1 MFTFYYADCL
11 GREDNC
17 LYPHKAEVT
26 DTASLKQA
34 VARDYV
40 CAAYKNSYR
49 SNANFISSN
58 CLAVEFDN
66 DHSDNPKD
74 WITPKDLRDAFP
86 DVTIG
91 IHYSR
96 HHMKKK
102 NGKAARPKFH
112 AFLEIDSIDDPDAYS
127 AMKRRVAC
135 AFPYV
140 DPKALDAARFFY
152 GTDNPQVEYFPGT
165 KKLNEVL
172 EEDEFDKEMDQGSYG
187 GSYII
192 KEGSRNATM
201 SRFAGRIVKRYGWND
216 ISREIFLEESKKCVP
231 PLPSEELRKIW
242 LSARKFEK
250 VVTAQE
256 GYVPPEKYNTAK
268 LAGPAGCLMPED
280 YSDIGQAKVL
290 SKEYGDEICF
300 NPATDFFRYN
310 GTYWEESKEAAL
322 GATIEF
328 LDQQL
333 ADAELL
339 MFIRKQAVLNSGAGE
354 EVLAGGKKAMEGLTG
369 EQRNVLMDY
378 LSAVAYRGF
387 VMGRRNI
394 KYIRSAM
401 EAAKPMVGVK
411 LEELN
416 ADPLLLNTPQG
427 SVRLVDGIEGM
438 QEHDWKDYC
447 TKVTAVEPGD
457 KGKVRWE
464 DALHKTFLG
473 DQELIDYVQEVV
485 GLSAIGKVYMEAM
498 IIAYGEGRNGKS
510 TFWNTIAR
518 VLGGYAGNVSA
529 DTLTVG
535 CRRNVKPEMAE
546 LKGVRLALAKEL
558 EEGMR
563 LNTSVVK
570 QLTSTD
576 DIYGEKKFCKPAS
589 FTPSHTLVLYT
600 NHLPKVG
607 ATDEGTWR
615 RLIVIPFNAVFE
627 GRSDVKNY
635 ADYLYENAGPAIL
648 TWIIEG
654 ARRII
659 DKDFHL
665 KNPKVVQDAID
676 EYRGQNDWLGD
687 FLEECCEVDPSYRE
701 KSGELYQEY
710 RAYCLR
716 MGEYTRSTSDFY
728 GALAQRDFE
737 RKRMASGVVV
747 KGVRIKSEFGG

>member
-1 MFTFYYADCL
+1 MFTFYYANCL

-26 DTASLKQA
+26 DAASLKQA

-40 CAAYKNSYR
+40 CAAYRNSYR
-49 SNANFISSN
+49 SSANFISSN

-66 DHSDNPKD
+66 DHSENPED
-74 WITPKDLRDAFP
+74 WVTPQDLRAAFP

-96 HHMKKK
+96 NHMKVK
-102 NGKAARPKFH
+102 NGRPARPKYH
-112 AFLEIDSIDDPDAYS
+112 AFLEISEINDPDAYK
-127 AMKRRVAC
+127 AMKQKVAL

-152 GTDNPQVEYFPGT
+152 GTNDPQVEYFPGE
-165 KKLNEVL
+165 KKLDEVI
-172 EEDEFDKEMDQGSYG
+172 EEDDFDEGMGRGSYG
-187 GSYII
+187 SYTI

-201 SRFAGRIVKRYGWND
+201 SRFAGRVVKRYGWND
-216 ISREIFLEESKKCVP
+216 ISREIFLEESKKCDP

-242 LSARKFEK
+242 LSAKKFEK

-268 LAGPAGCLMPED
+268 IAGPAGCLKPED

-339 MFIRKQAVLNSGAGE
+339 MFTTKQAVLNSGAGE
-354 EVLAGGKKAMEGLTG
+354 EALSGGKRAMEGLSG
-369 EQRNVLMDY
+369 EQLRLLMEY
-378 LSAVAYRGF
+378 LAAAAYHKF

-416 ADPLLLNTPQG
+416 ADPLLLNTPRG
-427 SVRLVDGIEGM
+427 SVRLVDGLEGM

-457 KGKVRWE
+457 QGEALWQ
-464 DALHKTFLG
+464 DALNKTFLN

-510 TFWNTIAR
+510 TFWNTIAK

-607 ATDEGTWR
+607 AADEGTWR

-627 GRSDVKNY
+627 GKSDVKNY
-635 ADYLYENAGPAIL
+635 ADFLFEHAGPAVL
-648 TWIIEG
+648 SWIIEG

-665 KNPKVVQDAID
+665 KNPQVVQDAID
-676 EYRGQNDWLGD
+676 AYRGQNDWMGE
-687 FLEECCEVDPSYRE
+687 FLEDCCEIDPSYRE

-710 RAYCLR
+710 RAWCLR
-716 MGEYTRSTSDFY
+716 MGEYARGTADFY
-728 GALAQRDFE
+728 GALAQREFE
-737 RKRMASGVVV
+737 RHRTK
-747 KGVRIKSEFGG
+747 KGVLVLGLRIKSEFDS

>member
-1 MFTFYYADCL
+1 
-11 GREDNC
+11 
-17 LYPHKAEVT
+17 
-26 DTASLKQA
+26 
-34 VARDYV
+34 
-40 CAAYKNSYR
+40 
-49 SNANFISSN
+49 
-58 CLAVEFDN
+58 
-66 DHSDNPKD
+66 
-74 WITPKDLRDAFP
+74 
-86 DVTIG
+86 
-91 IHYSR
+91 
-96 HHMKKK
+96 
-102 NGKAARPKFH
+102 
-112 AFLEIDSIDDPDAYS
+112 
-127 AMKRRVAC
+127 
-135 AFPYV
+135 
-140 DPKALDAARFFY
+140 
-152 GTDNPQVEYFPGT
+152 
-165 KKLNEVL
+165 
-172 EEDEFDKEMDQGSYG
+172 
-187 GSYII
+187 
-192 KEGSRNATM
+192 
-201 SRFAGRIVKRYGWND
+201 
-216 ISREIFLEESKKCVP
+216 
-231 PLPSEELRKIW
+231 
-242 LSARKFEK
+242 
-250 VVTAQE
+250 
-256 GYVPPEKYNTAK
+256 
-268 LAGPAGCLMPED
+268 
-280 YSDIGQAKVL
+280 
-290 SKEYGDEICF
+290 
-300 NPATDFFRYN
+300 
-310 GTYWEESKEAAL
+310 
-322 GATIEF
+322 
-328 LDQQL
+328 
-333 ADAELL
+333 

-378 LSAVAYRGF
+378 LSAAAYRGF

-438 QEHDWKDYC
+438 QEHDWKDFC

-457 KGKVRWE
+457 KGKVLWE

-485 GLSAIGKVYMEAM
+485 GLSAIGKVYMEAMIIAYGEGRNGKSTFWNGKVYMEAM

-607 ATDEGTWR
+607 ATDAGTWR

-627 GRSDVKNY
+627 GKSDVKNY
-635 ADYLYENAGPAIL
+635 ADFLFEHAGPAVL
-648 TWIIEG
+648 SWIIDG

-665 KNPKVVQDAID
+665 TNPKVVQDAID
-676 EYRGQNDWLGD
+676 AYRSQNDWMGE
-687 FLEECCEVDPSYRE
+687 FLEDCCEIDPTYRE

-710 RAYCLR
+710 RAYCQR
-716 MGEYTRSTSDFY
+716 MGEYARSTADFY

-737 RKRMASGVVV
+737 RHRTKTGVLVL
-747 KGVRIKSEFGG
+747 GLRIKSEFGT

>member
-1 MFTFYYADCL
+1 MFTIYYADCL
-11 GREDNC
+11 GRENNC
-17 LYPHKAEVT
+17 LYPHKADVT
-26 DTASLKQA
+26 DAESLKRA

-40 CAAYKNSYR
+40 CAEYKNSYR
-49 SNANFISSN
+49 SNENFIRSN

-66 DHSDNPKD
+66 DHSENPED
-74 WITPKDLRDAFP
+74 WITPEDLRAVFP

-96 HHMKKK
+96 NHMKEK
-102 NGKAARPKFH
+102 NGKPARPKFH
-112 AFLEIDSIDDPDAYS
+112 AFLEIDEVNEHGAYK
-127 AMKRRVAC
+127 AMKERVAQIY
-135 AFPYV
+135 PYV
-140 DPKALDAARFFY
+140 DPKALDAAHFFY
-152 GTDNPQVEYFPGT
+152 GTKDPQVEYFSGT
-165 KKLNEVL
+165 KKLDVMF
-172 EEDEFDKEMDQGSYG
+172 EEEEFDKGMNQGGYGSYT
-187 GSYII
+187 I
-192 KEGSRNATM
+192 KEGTRNATM
-201 SRFAGRIVKRYGWND
+201 SRFAGRVVKRYGWND
-216 ISREIFLEESKKCVP
+216 ISHQIFLEEANKCDP
-231 PLPSEELRKIW
+231 PLPEEELRKIW
-242 LSARKFEK
+242 LSAKKFEK
-250 VVTAQE
+250 VVTTQE
-256 GYVPPEKYNTAK
+256 GYVPPEKYNAAK
-268 LAGPAGCLMPED
+268 IAGPAGCLKPED
-280 YSDIGQAKVL
+280 YSDIGQAKIL

-339 MFIRKQAVLNSGAGE
+339 MFTTKQAVLNTGVRE
-354 EVLAGGKKAMEGLTG
+354 EALAGSRRAMDGLTDV
-369 EQRNVLMDY
+369 QVHMLMEY
-378 LSAVAYRGF
+378 LAAVSYHKF

-416 ADPLLLNTPQG
+416 ADPLLLNTP
-427 SVRLVDGIEGM
+427 SASYRLVDGLEGM
-438 QEHDWKDYC
+438 QEHNWKDYC
-447 TKVTAVEPGD
+447 TKVTTVEPGD
-457 KGKVRWE
+457 KGKAIWL
-464 DALHKTFLG
+464 DALYKTFLG
-473 DQELIDYVQEVV
+473 DMELIDYVQEVV
-485 GLSAIGKVYMEAM
+485 GLAAIGKVYMEAM

-635 ADYLYENAGPAIL
+635 ADYLFENAGPAVL
-648 TWIIEG
+648 SWIIEG
-654 ARRII
+654 AKRII
-659 DKDFHL
+659 SKNFHL

-676 EYRGQNDWLGD
+676 AYRGQNDWMSE
-687 FLEECCEVDPSYRE
+687 FLEECCEVGPSYRE

-710 RAYCLR
+710 RSYCMR
-716 MGEYTRSTSDFY
+716 MGEYARSTTDFY
-728 GALAQRDFE
+728 NALAQRDFE
-737 RKRMASGVVV
+737 RRRFKQGVLV
-747 KGVRIKSEFGG
+747 KGLRIKTEFGS

>member
-1 MFTFYYADCL
+1 MFNIYYADCL
-11 GREDNC
+11 GRKDNC

-26 DTASLKQA
+26 DAASLKQA

-49 SNANFISSN
+49 SNANFIRSN
-58 CLAVEFDN
+58 CLAVEIDN
-66 DHSDNPKD
+66 DHSENPED
-74 WITPKDLRDAFP
+74 WIRPKDLREAFP

-96 HHMKKK
+96 NHMKVK
-102 NGKAARPKFH
+102 NGRPARPKFH
-112 AFLEIDSIDDPDAYS
+112 AFLEIENMEDPDAYK
-127 AMKRRVAC
+127 AMKERVAS

-140 DPKALDAARFFY
+140 DPKALDAARFFF
-152 GTDNPQVEYFPGT
+152 GTKDPQVDYFPGSR
-165 KKLNEVL
+165 KLDAL
-172 EEDEFDKEMDQGSYG
+172 LDEDDFDKGMNQGSYG

-201 SRFAGRIVKRYGWND
+201 SRFAGRVVKRYGWND

-231 PLPSEELRKIW
+231 PLPSDELRKIW
-242 LSARKFEK
+242 LSAKKFEK

-256 GYVPPEKYNTAK
+256 GYVPPEKYNAAK
-268 LAGPAGCLMPED
+268 IAGPAGCLKPDD
-280 YSDIGQAKVL
+280 YSDIGQAKIL

-310 GTYWEESKEAAL
+310 GTFWEESKEAAL

-339 MFIRKQAVLNSGAGE
+339 MFTTKQAALNSGVGE
-354 EVLAGGKKAMEGLTG
+354 EALSGGKRAMDGLTG
-369 EQRNVLMDY
+369 EQIRLLMEY
-378 LSAVAYRGF
+378 LSAVSYHRF
-387 VMGRRNI
+387 VMGRRNV

-416 ADPLLLNTPQG
+416 ADPLLLNTPRG
-427 SVRLVDGIEGM
+427 SVRLVDGLEGM

-457 KGKVRWE
+457 QGQALWQ
-464 DALHKTFLG
+464 DALNKTFLN

-485 GLSAIGKVYMEAM
+485 GLAAIGKVYMEAM

-576 DIYGEKKFCKPAS
+576 DIYGEKKFCKPAP

-607 ATDEGTWR
+607 ASDEGTWR

-627 GRSDVKNY
+627 GKSDVKNY
-635 ADYLYENAGPAIL
+635 ADFLFEHAGPAVL
-648 TWIIEG
+648 SWIIDG

-659 DKDFHL
+659 EKDFHL
-665 KNPKVVQDAID
+665 TNPKVVQEAID
-676 EYRGQNDWLGD
+676 TYRGQNDWMGE
-687 FLEECCEVDPSYRE
+687 FLEECCEVDPTYRE

-716 MGEYTRSTSDFY
+716 MGEYTRGTADFY
-728 GALAQRDFE
+728 GALAQRDFD
-737 RKRMASGVVV
+737 RKKTKTGMVVM
-747 KGVRIKSEFGG
+747 GLRIKSEFDS

>member
-1 MFTFYYADCL
+1 MFTIYYADCR
-11 GREDNC
+11 GREENC
-17 LYPHKAEVT
+17 RYPHRADVT
-26 DTASLKQA
+26 DAESLRQA

-40 CAAYKNSYR
+40 CAEYKNSYR
-49 SNANFISSN
+49 SNANFIRSN
-58 CLAVEFDN
+58 CLVVEFDN
-66 DHSDNPKD
+66 DHSEDPED
-74 WITPKDLRDAFP
+74 WITPEDLRAAFP

-102 NGKAARPKFH
+102 NGKPERPKFH
-112 AFLEIDSIDDPDAYS
+112 AFMEIDEITDHAAYK
-127 AMKRRVAC
+127 AMKERVARIC
-135 AFPYV
+135 PYV
-140 DPKALDAARFFY
+140 DPKALDSAHFFY
-152 GTDNPQVEYFPGT
+152 GTKDPQVEYFPGT
-165 KKLNEVL
+165 KKLDEAI
-172 EEDEFDKEMDQGSYG
+172 EEDDFDKGMDQGSYG

-192 KEGSRNATM
+192 REGSRNATM
-201 SRFAGRIVKRYGWND
+201 SRFAGRVVKRYGWND

-231 PLPSEELRKIW
+231 PLPGEELRKIW
-242 LSARKFEK
+242 LSAKKFEK

-256 GYVPPEKYNTAK
+256 GYVPPEKYNAAK
-268 LAGPAGCLMPED
+268 IAGPAGCLKPDD
-280 YSDIGQAKVL
+280 YSDIGQAKIL

-310 GTYWEESKEAAL
+310 GTFWEESKEAAL

-339 MFIRKQAVLNSGAGE
+339 MFTTKQAALNSGVGE
-354 EVLAGGKKAMEGLTG
+354 DALAGGKRAMDGLTG
-369 EQRNVLMDY
+369 EQRNILMEY
-378 LSAVAYRGF
+378 LSAAAYRGF

-416 ADPLLLNTPQG
+416 ADPLLLNTPRG
-427 SVRLVDGIEGM
+427 SVRLVDGLEGM

-447 TKVTAVEPGD
+447 TKVTAVDPGD
-457 KGKVRWE
+457 EGEALWR
-464 DALHKTFLG
+464 DALNKTFLN
-473 DQELIDYVQEVV
+473 DRELIDYVQEVV
-485 GLSAIGKVYMEAM
+485 GLAAIGKVYMEAM

-576 DIYGEKKFCKPAS
+576 DIYGEKKFCRPAS

-627 GRSDVKNY
+627 GKSDVKNY
-635 ADYLYENAGPAIL
+635 ADLLFEHAGPAVL
-648 TWIIEG
+648 SWIIEG

-665 KNPKVVQDAID
+665 KNPQVVQDAID
-676 EYRGQNDWLGD
+676 AYRGQNDWMGE
-687 FLEECCEVDPSYRE
+687 FLEDCCEIGPGYRE

-710 RAYCLR
+710 RAWCLR
-716 MGEYTRSTSDFY
+716 MGEYARGTADFY

-737 RKRMASGVVV
+737 RHRTK
-747 KGVRIKSEFGG
+747 KGVLVLGLRIKSEFDS

>member
-1 MFTFYYADCL
+1 MFNIFYADCI
-11 GREDNC
+11 GREGNC

-26 DTASLKQA
+26 DAASLARA
-34 VARDYV
+34 VAHDYV
-40 CAAYKNSYR
+40 CAEYKNSYR
-49 SNANFISSN
+49 SNANFIKSN

-66 DHSDNPKD
+66 DHSEDPGK
-74 WITPKDLRDAFP
+74 WVTPENLRAAFP

-96 HHMKKK
+96 HHMKEK
-102 NGKAARPKFH
+102 NGKRARPKFH
-112 AFLEIDSIDDPDAYS
+112 AFFEIDEISDHKAYS
-127 AMKRRVAC
+127 AMKKQVA
-135 AFPYV
+135 AQFPYV
-140 DPKALDAARFFY
+140 DPNALDAARFF
-152 GTDNPQVEYFPGT
+152 FGT
-165 KKLNEVL
+165 KDPQTDFIIGTKTLNEFYE
-172 EEDEFDKEMDQGSYG
+172 EEDFDAGMEKGNYGSHV
-187 GSYII
+187 I
-192 KEGSRNATM
+192 KEGSRNTTL
-201 SRFAGRIVKRYGWND
+201 SRFAGRVVKRYGWND
-216 ISREIFLEESKKCVP
+216 ASHKIFMDEAAKCEP
-231 PLPSEELRKIW
+231 PLPDEELNNIW
-242 LSARKFEK
+242 RSASKFEK
-250 VVTAQE
+250 VVTQQE
-256 GYVPPEKYNTAK
+256 GYVPPDKFNISK
-268 LAGPAGCLMPED
+268 LAGPAGCLKPDD
-280 YSDIGQAKVL
+280 YSDIGQAKIL
-290 SKEYGDEICF
+290 SKEYGDELCF
-300 NPATDFFRYN
+300 NPATDYFRYN
-310 GTYWEESKEAAL
+310 GTYWIESKEAAL
-322 GATIEF
+322 GATMEF

-339 MFIRKQAVLNSGAGE
+339 VFTTKQAFLNAGGNE
-354 EVLAGGKKAMEGLTG
+354 AALAGGKKALNGLADDQLKLL
-369 EQRNVLMDY
+369 EEY
-378 LSAVAYRGF
+378 LSAMTYYKF

-401 EAAKPMVGVK
+401 EAAKPMVGVE

-416 ADPLLLNTPQG
+416 ADPLLLNTP
-427 SVRLVDGIEGM
+427 SASYRLVDGLEGI
-438 QEHDWKDYC
+438 QEHSWKDYC

-457 KGKVRWE
+457 KGKALWL
-464 DALHKTFLG
+464 DALYKTFLG
-473 DQELIDYVQEVV
+473 DLELIDYVQEVV
-485 GLSAIGKVYMEAM
+485 GLAAIGKVYMEAM

-635 ADYLYENAGPAIL
+635 ADYLFENAGPAVL
-648 TWIIEG
+648 SWIIEG

-659 DKDFHL
+659 SKDFHL

-676 EYRGQNDWLGD
+676 DYRGQNDWMGD
-687 FLEECCEVDPSYRE
+687 FLEECCDVGPTYME

-716 MGEYTRSTSDFY
+716 MGEYTRSTTDFY

-737 RKRMASGVVV
+737 RKRIMSGVVV
-747 KGVRIKSEFGG
+747 KGLRIKREFAG

>member
-1 MFTFYYADCL
+1 MFTIFYADCL
-11 GREDNC
+11 GREENC
-17 LYPHKAEVT
+17 LYPHRADVT
-26 DTASLKQA
+26 DAESLKRA

-40 CAAYKNSYR
+40 CAEYKNSYR
-49 SNANFISSN
+49 SNANFIRSN
-58 CLAVEFDN
+58 CLVVEFDN
-66 DHSDNPKD
+66 DHSENPED
-74 WITPKDLRDAFP
+74 WITPEDLRTAFP

-102 NGKAARPKFH
+102 NGKTERPKFH
-112 AFLEIDSIDDPDAYS
+112 VFLEIDEITDHAAYK
-127 AMKRRVAC
+127 AMKERVAQIC
-135 AFPYV
+135 PYV
-140 DPKALDAARFFY
+140 DPKAMDSAHFFY
-152 GTDNPQVEYFPGT
+152 GTKNPRVDYFPGT
-165 KKLNEVL
+165 KKLDEVI
-172 EEDEFDKEMDQGSYG
+172 EEDDFDEEMNRGVYG

-201 SRFAGRIVKRYGWND
+201 SRFAGRVVKRYGWND
-216 ISREIFLEESKKCVP
+216 ISREIFMEESKKCDP
-231 PLPSEELRKIW
+231 PLPGGELRKIW
-242 LSARKFEK
+242 LSAKKFEK
-250 VVTAQE
+250 VVSAQE
-256 GYVPPEKYNTAK
+256 GYVPPEKYNAARI
-268 LAGPAGCLMPED
+268 AGPAGCLKPED

-339 MFIRKQAVLNSGAGE
+339 MFTTKQAVLNSGAGE
-354 EVLAGGKKAMEGLTG
+354 DALSGGKRAMDGLNG
-369 EQRNVLMDY
+369 DQIRLLMEY
-378 LSAVAYRGF
+378 LAALSYHKF

-401 EAAKPMVGVK
+401 EAAKPMIGVK

-427 SVRLVDGIEGM
+427 SVRLADGLEGM
-438 QEHDWKDYC
+438 REHDWKDYC

-457 KGKVRWE
+457 KGEALWQ
-464 DALHKTFLG
+464 DALNKTFLN
-473 DQELIDYVQEVV
+473 DRELIGYVQEVV

-627 GRSDVKNY
+627 GKSDVKNY
-635 ADYLYENAGPAIL
+635 ADFLFEHAGPAVL
-648 TWIIEG
+648 SWIIEG

-665 KNPKVVQDAID
+665 KNPQVVQDAID
-676 EYRGQNDWLGD
+676 AYRGQNDWMGE
-687 FLEECCEVDPSYRE
+687 FLEDCCEIDPSYRE

-716 MGEYTRSTSDFY
+716 MGEYARGTADFY

-737 RKRMASGVVV
+737 RKKTR
-747 KGVRIKSEFGG
+747 KGIMVLGLRVKSEFDT

>member
-1 MFTFYYADCL
+1 MFTIYYADCR
-11 GREDNC
+11 GREENC
-17 LYPHKAEVT
+17 RYPHRADVT
-26 DTASLKQA
+26 DAESLRQA

-40 CAAYKNSYR
+40 CAEYKNSYR
-49 SNANFISSN
+49 SNANFIRSN
-58 CLAVEFDN
+58 CLVVEFDN
-66 DHSDNPKD
+66 DHSEDPED
-74 WITPKDLRDAFP
+74 WITPEDLRAAFP

-102 NGKAARPKFH
+102 NGKPERPKFH
-112 AFLEIDSIDDPDAYS
+112 AFMEIDEITDHAAYK
-127 AMKRRVAC
+127 AMKERVARIC
-135 AFPYV
+135 PYV
-140 DPKALDAARFFY
+140 DPKALDSAHFFY
-152 GTDNPQVEYFPGT
+152 GTKDPQVEYFPGT
-165 KKLNEVL
+165 KKLDEAI
-172 EEDEFDKEMDQGSYG
+172 EEDDFDKRMDQGSYG

-192 KEGSRNATM
+192 REGSRNATM
-201 SRFAGRIVKRYGWND
+201 SRFAGRVVKRYGWND

-231 PLPSEELRKIW
+231 PLPGEELRKIW
-242 LSARKFEK
+242 LSAKKFEK

-256 GYVPPEKYNTAK
+256 GYVPPEKYNAAK
-268 LAGPAGCLMPED
+268 IAGPAGCLKPDD
-280 YSDIGQAKVL
+280 YSDIGQAKIL

-310 GTYWEESKEAAL
+310 GTFWEESKEAAL

-339 MFIRKQAVLNSGAGE
+339 MFTTKQAALNSGVGE
-354 EVLAGGKKAMEGLTG
+354 EALSGGKRAMDGLTG
-369 EQRNVLMDY
+369 EQIRLLMEY
-378 LSAVAYRGF
+378 LSAVSYHRF
-387 VMGRRNI
+387 VMGRRNV

-416 ADPLLLNTPQG
+416 ADPLLLNTPRG
-427 SVRLVDGIEGM
+427 SVRLVDGLEGM

-457 KGKVRWE
+457 QGQALWQ
-464 DALHKTFLG
+464 DALNKTFLN

-485 GLSAIGKVYMEAM
+485 GLAAIGKVYMEAM

-576 DIYGEKKFCKPAS
+576 DIYGEKKFCRPAS

-627 GRSDVKNY
+627 GKSDVKNY
-635 ADYLYENAGPAIL
+635 ADLLFEHAGPAVL
-648 TWIIEG
+648 SWIIEG

-665 KNPKVVQDAID
+665 KNPQVVQDAID
-676 EYRGQNDWLGD
+676 AYRGQNDWMGE
-687 FLEECCEVDPSYRE
+687 FLEDCCEIGPGYRE

-710 RAYCLR
+710 RAWCLR
-716 MGEYTRSTSDFY
+716 MGEYARGTADFY

-737 RKRMASGVVV
+737 RHRTK
-747 KGVRIKSEFGG
+747 KGVLVLGLRIKSEFDS

>member
-1 MFTFYYADCL
+1 MFNIYYADCC
-11 GREDNC
+11 GREENC
-17 LYPHKAEVT
+17 LYPHKADVT
-26 DTASLKQA
+26 DAESLERA
-34 VARDYV
+34 VGHDYV
-40 CAAYKNSYR
+40 CATYMYNYR

-58 CLAVEFDN
+58 CLVVEYDN
-66 DHSDNPKD
+66 DHSENPED
-74 WITPKDLRDAFP
+74 WITPKDLRAAFP

-96 HHMKKK
+96 HHMKEK
-102 NGKAARPKFH
+102 NGKPARPKFH
-112 AFLEIDSIDDPDAYS
+112 AFLEINEITDQVTYK
-127 AMKRRVAC
+127 AMKERVARIC
-135 AFPYV
+135 PYV
-140 DPKALDAARFFY
+140 DHKALDSAHFFY
-152 GTDNPQVEYFPGT
+152 GTEDPQVEYFPGT
-165 KKLNEVL
+165 KKLDEVI
-172 EEDEFDKEMDQGSYG
+172 EEDDFDKGMDQGSYG
-187 GSYII
+187 GTYII

-201 SRFAGRIVKRYGWND
+201 SRFAGRVVKRYGWND

-242 LSARKFEK
+242 LSAKKFEK

-268 LAGPAGCLMPED
+268 LAGPAGCLKPED

-339 MFIRKQAVLNSGAGE
+339 MFTTKQAVLNSGAGE
-354 EVLAGGKKAMEGLTG
+354 EALSGGKRAMAGLTDK
-369 EQRNVLMDY
+369 QIRILMEY
-378 LSAVAYRGF
+378 LAAVSYHKF

-427 SVRLVDGIEGM
+427 SVRLVDGVDGM
-438 QEHDWKDYC
+438 EAHNWKDYC

-457 KGKVRWE
+457 RGAALWQ
-464 DALHKTFLG
+464 DALNKTFLN

-485 GLSAIGKVYMEAM
+485 GLAAIGKVYMEAM

-607 ATDEGTWR
+607 ASDEGTWR

-627 GRSDVKNY
+627 GKSDVKNY
-635 ADYLYENAGPAIL
+635 ADFLFENAGPAVL

-654 ARRII
+654 AQRII

-676 EYRGQNDWLGD
+676 DYRGQNDWMGD
-687 FLEECCEVDPSYRE
+687 FLEECCDIGPTYRE
-701 KSGELYQEY
+701 KSGDLYQEY

-716 MGEYTRSTSDFY
+716 MGEYTRSTTDFY
-728 GALAQRDFE
+728 GALAQREFE
-737 RKRMASGVVV
+737 RKKMKAGMMI
-747 KGVRIKSEFGG
+747 KGLRIKSEFGA

>member
-1 MFTFYYADCL
+1 MFTIYYADCL

-96 HHMKKK
+96 HNMKKK

-135 AFPYV
+135 EFPYV

-268 LAGPAGCLMPED
+268 LAGPAG
-280 YSDIGQAKVL
+280 
-290 SKEYGDEICF
+290 
-300 NPATDFFRYN
+300 
-310 GTYWEESKEAAL
+310 
-322 GATIEF
+322 
-328 LDQQL
+328 
-333 ADAELL
+333 
-339 MFIRKQAVLNSGAGE
+339 
-354 EVLAGGKKAMEGLTG
+354 
-369 EQRNVLMDY
+369 
-378 LSAVAYRGF
+378 
-387 VMGRRNI
+387 
-394 KYIRSAM
+394 
-401 EAAKPMVGVK
+401 
-411 LEELN
+411 
-416 ADPLLLNTPQG
+416 
-427 SVRLVDGIEGM
+427 SV
-438 QEHDWKDYC
+438 
-447 TKVTAVEPGD
+447 
-457 KGKVRWE
+457 
-464 DALHKTFLG
+464 
-473 DQELIDYVQEVV
+473 
-485 GLSAIGKVYMEAM
+485 
-498 IIAYGEGRNGKS
+498 N
-510 TFWNTIAR
+510 
-518 VLGGYAGNVSA
+518 
-529 DTLTVG
+529 
-535 CRRNVKPEMAE
+535 
-546 LKGVRLALAKEL
+546 GVR
-558 EEGMR
+558 R
-563 LNTSVVK
+563 
-570 QLTSTD
+570 
-576 DIYGEKKFCKPAS
+576 
-589 FTPSHTLVLYT
+589 
-600 NHLPKVG
+600 
-607 ATDEGTWR
+607 
-615 RLIVIPFNAVFE
+615 
-627 GRSDVKNY
+627 
-635 ADYLYENAGPAIL
+635 
-648 TWIIEG
+648 
-654 ARRII
+654 
-659 DKDFHL
+659 
-665 KNPKVVQDAID
+665 
-676 EYRGQNDWLGD
+676 
-687 FLEECCEVDPSYRE
+687 
-701 KSGELYQEY
+701 
-710 RAYCLR
+710 
-716 MGEYTRSTSDFY
+716 
-728 GALAQRDFE
+728 
-737 RKRMASGVVV
+737 
-747 KGVRIKSEFGG
+747 

>member
-1 MFTFYYADCL
+1 MFNIYYADCI
-11 GREDNC
+11 GRESNC

-26 DTASLKQA
+26 DAASLKQA
-34 VARDYV
+34 VSHDYV

-49 SNANFISSN
+49 SNVNFIRSD
-58 CLAVEFDN
+58 CLAVEIDN
-66 DHSDNPKD
+66 DHSEDPEE
-74 WITPKDLRDAFP
+74 WITPEDLRTAFP

-96 HHMKKK
+96 NHMKVK
-102 NGKAARPKFH
+102 NGKPARPKFH
-112 AFLEIDSIDDPDAYS
+112 AFLEIDSIEDPEAYK
-127 AMKRRVAC
+127 AMKQRVAL
-135 AFPYV
+135 AFPFV

-152 GTDNPQVEYFPGT
+152 GTDDPQVEYFPGT
-165 KKLNEVL
+165 KKLNEL
-172 EEDEFDKEMDQGSYG
+172 FDEEDFDEGMDQGGY
-187 GSYII
+187 GSYTI

-201 SRFAGRIVKRYGWND
+201 SRFAGRLVKRYGWNETSHD
-216 ISREIFLEESKKCVP
+216 IFLDEAAKCEP
-231 PLPSEELRKIW
+231 PLPDEELTKIW
-242 LSARKFEK
+242 RSARKFEK
-250 VVTAQE
+250 FVTRQE
-256 GYVPPEKYNTAK
+256 GYVPPEKFNTAK
-268 LAGPAGCLMPED
+268 LAGLAGCLKPED

-310 GTYWEESKEAAL
+310 GTFWEESKEEAL

-339 MFIRKQAVLNSGAGE
+339 MFLKKQAVLNSGASE
-354 EVLAGGKKAMEGLTG
+354 EALSGGRRAMEGLSG
-369 EQRNVLMDY
+369 EQIKLLLEY
-378 LSAVAYRGF
+378 LAAVAYHKF

-447 TKVTAVEPGD
+447 TKVTSVGPGD
-457 KGKVRWE
+457 QGKILWE
-464 DALHKTFLG
+464 DALDKTFLG
-473 DQELIDYVQEVV
+473 DQELINYVQEVV
-485 GLSAIGKVYMEAM
+485 GLAAIGKVYMEAM

-518 VLGGYAGNVSA
+518 VLGSYAGNVSA

-627 GRSDVKNY
+627 GRSDIKNY
-635 ADYLYENAGPAIL
+635 ADFLFENAGPAVL
-648 TWIIEG
+648 SWIIEG
-654 ARRII
+654 AMRII
-659 DKDFHL
+659 SKDFHL

-676 EYRGQNDWLGD
+676 TYRCQNDWMGE
-687 FLEECCEVDPSYRE
+687 FLEDCCEIDPTFRE

-716 MGEYTRSTSDFY
+716 MGEYARSTADFY

-737 RKRMASGVVV
+737 RHRTKNGVLVL
-747 KGVRIKSEFGG
+747 GLRIKSEFNS